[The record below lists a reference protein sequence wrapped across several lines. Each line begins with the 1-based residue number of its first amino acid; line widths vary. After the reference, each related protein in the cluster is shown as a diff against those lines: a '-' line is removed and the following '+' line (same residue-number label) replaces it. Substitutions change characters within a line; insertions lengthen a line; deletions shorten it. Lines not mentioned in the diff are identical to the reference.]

1 VVEDARGRRLSYFVL
16 TYDVT
21 GEQVLGLTGHGPD
34 FVGAVLALSSSMDQ
48 HRDQPGVIVRLLA
61 ASSVADL
68 VERHAGLFAG
78 LRLPD

>member
-1 VVEDARGRRLSYFVL
+1 VVDARGGRLSYFVL

-21 GEQVLGLTGHGPD
+21 SERVLALTGHGPD

-48 HRDQPGVIVRLLA
+48 HRDQPDVIVRLLVGT
-61 ASSVADL
+61 SVADL
-68 VERHAGLFAG
+68 VERHADLFAG